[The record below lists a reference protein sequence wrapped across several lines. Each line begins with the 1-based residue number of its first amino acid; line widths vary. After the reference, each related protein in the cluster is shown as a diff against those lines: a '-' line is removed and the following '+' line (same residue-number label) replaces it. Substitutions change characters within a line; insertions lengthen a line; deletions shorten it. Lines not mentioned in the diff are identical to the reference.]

1 MNSDLDKRENEAGE
15 MTTENPA
22 VPRQKTAKERK
33 REEKER
39 IRRYREEKQMEQNSR
54 PVRRVGTF
62 TMGLV
67 MVLTGIF
74 VIYWL
79 LHPTGNLAFLT
90 YFAPAILIMLGGEV
104 LYNYF
109 FHQDARFK
117 YDILSG
123 IICFFL
129 VCGCGGLAVLPVA
142 YEYFGP
148 ERHITET
155 RLEQEIYD
163 VCYDAMKNRGDIA
176 SLHVMVRL
184 EGVTYDNAMTYG
196 DIAPSDY
203 VDIRI
208 CMKKQYQSKEQYA
221 AACQSVM
228 TVVNESGVPYQYV
241 HFDTMGEGGYSL
253 GFYQDKFSQQ
263 LSLSELAEQVTIAE

>member
-1 MNSDLDKRENEAGE
+1 MNSDLEKREDGAEPSVA
-15 MTTENPA
+15 
-22 VPRQKTAKERK
+22 PRQKTAREQR

-39 IRRYREEKQMEQNSR
+39 MRCYRAEKKMEKDSL

-79 LHPTGNLAFLT
+79 VNPTSDPSFLA
-90 YFAPAILIMLGGEV
+90 YFAPAILIMLGCEI

-129 VCGCGGLAVLPVA
+129 VCGCGGLAVLPMA

-148 ERHITET
+148 ERHITES

-163 VCYDAMKNRGDIA
+163 VCYDRLQQRDDITGLYA
-176 SLHVMVRL
+176 NVHL
-184 EGVTYDNAMTYG
+184 EGVTYDEAMTYQ
-196 DIAPSDY
+196 DIASYDF
-203 VDIRI
+203 VEIRI
-208 CMKKQYQSKEQYA
+208 HMKNQFQSKEQYA

-228 TVVNESGVPYQYV
+228 QVINDSGVTYQYV
-241 HFDTMGEGGYSL
+241 HFDTGAEGRYSL
-253 GFYQDKFSQQ
+253 SFYRDKFSQRQ
-263 LSLSELAEQVTIAE
+263 SVQELAEQVNIEE